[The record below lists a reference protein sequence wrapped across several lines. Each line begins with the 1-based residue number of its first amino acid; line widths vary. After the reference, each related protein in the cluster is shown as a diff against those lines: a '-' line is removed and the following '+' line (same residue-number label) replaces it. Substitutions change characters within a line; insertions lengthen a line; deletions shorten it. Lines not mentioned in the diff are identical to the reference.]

1 MELKAIKKKYEAN
14 GFVVIKNFISKTEMK
29 KAKKQ
34 LLLFSKKYRS
44 KKRNINYT
52 NKKINSIHDMD
63 SWNWIKELKKRKNLK
78 KLISNLM
85 NCKPKNFGSEFFAK
99 PALIG
104 LKSPAHQDNFYWS
117 INNQK
122 GLTIWISFNKA
133 NRSNGGV
140 YYYSGSHKLGLLKH
154 KPSFAP
160 GSSQTISNKKKLK
173 NLEKKSPEFK
183 HWRLHNT

>member
-1 MELKAIKKKYEAN
+1 
-14 GFVVIKNFISKTEMK
+14 
-29 KAKKQ
+29 
-34 LLLFSKKYRS
+34 
-44 KKRNINYT
+44 
-52 NKKINSIHDMD
+52 MD

-160 GSSQTISNKKKLK
+160 GSSQTISNKKLIEKSAGLNIGDCVYITVVVHGSTK
-173 NLEKKSPEFK
+173 NTSKISREGYA
-183 HWRLHNT
+183 